1 MPAMKKKKLVMVMEK
16 KPDEATADGAQSS
29 SDRQLGGVDPIAH
42 ARTLPQITLAQCP
55 VVPES
60 FQVPED
66 RRGQLRTLDSE
77 LQAETVLALENVSK
91 LTAEQRAADLGEVA
105 NDAAH
110 CAAIAK
116 ELVASEGVVKALRDA
131 LAYAELRRAIVASDA
146 VVVMEAIAEEAAHR
160 GKRAPAIAKRYE
172 AVTEVLA
179 TRNAKVAAGIEAA
192 KAAKRNKP
200 A

>member
-1 MPAMKKKKLVMVMEK
+1 MGNGWSKA
-16 KPDEATADGAQSS
+16 EAAFAAKAP
-29 SDRQLGGVDPIAH
+29 VDA
-42 ARTLPQITLAQCP
+42 
-55 VVPES
+55 
-60 FQVPED
+60 
-66 RRGQLRTLDSE
+66 
-77 LQAETVLALENVSK
+77 
-91 LTAEQRAADLGEVA
+91 
-105 NDAAH
+105 
-110 CAAIAK
+110 
-116 ELVASEGVVKALRDA
+116 
-131 LAYAELRRAIVASDA
+131 AIVASDA

>member
-1 MPAMKKKKLVMVMEK
+1 MKKKLVMVMEK
-16 KPDEATADGAQSS
+16 KPDEATADDGAQSS
-29 SDRQLGGVDPIAH
+29 SERQLGGVDPIAH
-42 ARTLPQITLAQCP
+42 ARTLPLIALAQCP

-77 LQAETVLALENVSK
+77 LQAETVLALEGVSK
-91 LTAEQRAADLGEVA
+91 LTPEQRAADLGEVA
-105 NDAAH
+105 KDAVH
-110 CAAIAK
+110 CAAIVK
-116 ELVASEGVVKALRDA
+116 ELVASEAVVKALRDA